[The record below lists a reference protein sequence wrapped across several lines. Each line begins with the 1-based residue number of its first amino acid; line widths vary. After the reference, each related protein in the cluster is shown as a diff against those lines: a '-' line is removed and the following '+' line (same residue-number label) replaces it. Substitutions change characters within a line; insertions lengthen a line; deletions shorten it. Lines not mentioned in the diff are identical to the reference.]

1 MVEPYA
7 AVVGILFVEA
17 VEAVEAVDPA
27 CVIELVVA
35 AAYADLTVVAAAVAP

>member
-7 AVVGILFVEA
+7 AVGILFVEA
-17 VEAVEAVDPA
+17 VEAVDPA
-27 CVIELVVA
+27 FVIELVVA